1 MQLNSNHLGMILKG
15 YPRISETFISREILL
30 LESLGIPIRIFSLRQ
45 PREDFSHEHVKEIQ
59 ASVSY
64 MPEYVLPH
72 WRRLLESNRL
82 LWKRLGSHYMQCLS
96 RAILRA
102 CERKK
107 TATVRHFL
115 QAGHLA
121 ATELLGSPVKHLH
134 AHFCHT
140 PTSVAY
146 FASELTGLPF
156 SFTAHAKDIYT
167 SEPEQLARQIH
178 RAEFVVTCTEYN
190 ARYLRRLLNGKADA
204 PPIYTVYHGIELEF
218 FQFAPH
224 PAPFPPY
231 RILSIGRLVAKK
243 GYDDLLK
250 ALSLLARSDF
260 DFRFTHIGSGE
271 DGAQIKALAH
281 ELGLS
286 SKVEFLG
293 TLPHEEVLAHYRS
306 AHVFALAC
314 KVAENGDRDGIP
326 NVLAEAMAV
335 GLPVV
340 TTEISAIPELVEDGI
355 TGRLVPPGKPA
366 AMAEAIR
373 EVLLQPEEP
382 LRRAGQA
389 RKRVEAHFDNRQC
402 VKQLHALFQKA
413 LAGP

>member
-1 MQLNSNHLGMILKG
+1 M
-15 YPRISETFISREILL
+15 
-30 LESLGIPIRIFSLRQ
+30 
-45 PREDFSHEHVKEIQ
+45 
-59 ASVSY
+59 
-64 MPEYVLPH
+64 
-72 WRRLLESNRL
+72 
-82 LWKRLGSHYMQCLS
+82 
-96 RAILRA
+96 
-102 CERKK
+102 
-107 TATVRHFL
+107 
-115 QAGHLA
+115 
-121 ATELLGSPVKHLH
+121 
-134 AHFCHT
+134 
-140 PTSVAY
+140 
-146 FASELTGLPF
+146 
-156 SFTAHAKDIYT
+156 
-167 SEPEQLARQIH
+167 
-178 RAEFVVTCTEYN
+178 
-190 ARYLRRLLNGKADA
+190 
-204 PPIYTVYHGIELEF
+204 
-218 FQFAPH
+218 
-224 PAPFPPY
+224 
-231 RILSIGRLVAKK
+231 AKK

-250 ALSLLARSDF
+250 ALSLLAGSGL

-293 TLPHEEVLAHYRS
+293 TLPHEEVLAHYRG

-355 TGRLVPPGKPA
+355 TGRLVAPGEPA

-382 LRRAGQA
+382 LRRAEQA
-389 RKRVEAHFDNRQC
+389 RKRVEAHFDNRRC